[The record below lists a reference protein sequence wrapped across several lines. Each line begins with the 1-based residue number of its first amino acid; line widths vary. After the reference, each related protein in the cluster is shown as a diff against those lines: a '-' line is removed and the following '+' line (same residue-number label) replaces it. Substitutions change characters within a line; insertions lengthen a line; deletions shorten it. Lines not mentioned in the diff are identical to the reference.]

1 MYKEQIK
8 NLIQP
13 FSFFKNMS
21 DEEMDA
27 IVDISGTRKL
37 AKDSHIFMQDEP
49 LSNVYFIYDG
59 QVKIYRT
66 DLQGKEQIVNIL
78 KEGDLFPHLG
88 FFRKTNYPANALVTE
103 DVTLIYIP
111 IHLFEQFLF
120 THPQAAMKV
129 IRLLGDKIFDLQ
141 NRLEEKILH
150 NTYEQIILLLIRLA
164 KSHGKLIDHERTV
177 LLSSLT
183 NQELANMIGS
193 SRETISRT
201 LSQLKKK
208 YLIQTNEK
216 GQMIIYIESLKEE
229 LF

>member
-1 MYKEQIK
+1 
-8 NLIQP
+8 
-13 FSFFKNMS
+13 
-21 DEEMDA
+21 
-27 IVDISGTRKL
+27 
-37 AKDSHIFMQDEP
+37 MQDEP

-150 NTYEQIILLLIRLA
+150 NTYEQIILLFIRLA

-177 LLSSLT
+177 LLQF
-183 NQELANMIGS
+183 NKPKVANMI
-193 SRETISRT
+193 RFKPRNDKPHLIST
-201 LSQLKKK
+201 KKEIS
-208 YLIQTNEK
+208 YSNERK
-216 GQMIIYIESLKEE
+216 RSNDYIY
-229 LF
+229 